1 MVDLCGAIPVT
12 AKRITTGY
20 FEIPSF
26 DEGESGVFTTANTK
40 AATSWTSA
48 SFSWKSPK
56 GDLILIIETPF
67 TQSQKPFLV
76 AVPIDGQLRDFHFV
90 QLIDG
95 EEVEPKQKDDES
107 GKLIRMDSD
116 SNYQVIMKVSNKSTK
131 QTDRIHVIYHVGEL
145 NKTNTE

>member
-12 AKRITTGY
+12 AKRVTQGY

-56 GDLILIIETPF
+56 KDLILIIETPF
-67 TQSQKPFLV
+67 TELQKPFLV
-76 AVPIDGQLRDFHFV
+76 AVPVGEELSDVHFV

-95 EEVEPKQKDDES
+95 EEVEPRQKDDET

-116 SNYQVIMKVSNKSTK
+116 SNYQVIMKVSNESTT
-131 QTDRIHVIYHVGEL
+131 QPDCIRVMYHVGEL
-145 NKTNTE
+145 NKK